1 MSTKA
6 RREAQE
12 VAVEAEVEEEAEV
25 AEVVTAKQP
34 PLKEAEDKT
43 ACSRRECPR
52 RTSPPYERYEP
63 HWFYSKRAA

>member
-25 AEVVTAKQP
+25 AEAVTPANQP

-43 ACSRRECPR
+43 PSSR
-52 RTSPPYERYEP
+52 
-63 HWFYSKRAA
+63 